1 MLKSGALREM
11 TDKELQEKLRQLV
24 EETFRYRY
32 QLSTGQMEDTN
43 VITRNRRDVARLR
56 TILRERELSQEAGK

>member
-1 MLKSGALREM
+1 MLKPSALREM
-11 TDKELQEKLRQLV
+11 TDAELEEKLRQLV

-43 VITRNRRDVARLR
+43 VITRHRHDIARLR
-56 TILRERELSQEAGK
+56 TIIKERELKQEADK

>member
-1 MLKSGALREM
+1 MLKPSALREM
-11 TDKELQEKLRQLV
+11 TDAELEEKLRQLV

-43 VITRNRRDVARLR
+43 VITRHRRDIARLR
-56 TILRERELSQEAGK
+56 TIIKERELKQEADK